1 MAAEPLPP
9 PAAEPTGDFRRWRW
23 WKRWFGQRGERAAA
37 KYLRTLGYRILAAN
51 VADTQGELD
60 LLALD
65 GDTLVVVEVRSTS
78 SDRPDAIEQTAASV
92 DGRKQRRVCRAATRF
107 LADRRLLGKIA
118 LRYGRNSSAAT
129 TPGSRYASS
138 TGSTRP
144 GSTFTSATRFRCASS
159 NSFRSWATRRC

>member
-1 MAAEPLPP
+1 MAAEPPPP

-23 WKRWFGQRGERAAA
+23 WKRWFGRRGERAAA

-65 GDTLVVVEVRSTS
+65 GETLVVVEVRSTS

-92 DGRKQRRVCRAATRF
+92 DARKQRRVCRAATRF

-118 LRYGRNSSAAT
+118 LRYDVLVVAWPEGQPEPAVKHIPHAFE
-129 TPGSRYASS
+129 S
-138 TGSTRP
+138 TGRYQF
-144 GSTFTSATRFRCASS
+144 FT
-159 NSFRSWATRRC
+159 